1 MATSFITQILAATL
15 TAMLP
20 AIAAAQE
27 ANDSIAA
34 KELSEI
40 VVEAPKV
47 IRKSDMDLYHPSKSA
62 VDNSR
67 NGMQLLR
74 NLMIPALT
82 VNDALGSISAAGQ
95 AVQIRING
103 RLASI
108 EQVRALQ
115 PETIRRVEWI
125 DNPGLRYNGASHV
138 LNLIVANP
146 AVGGSLMLMA
156 KPALNQKW
164 GFYQGDAKF
173 NVGRAQWSTGYFFKL
188 TEDIKS
194 HREYEETFTYP
205 DGTSLTRTETP
216 IGGNLDNTQ
225 GSAWLAYSYIK
236 PDTTIFYL
244 SLQAYHD
251 FSNRWQ
257 FDGLLNLS
265 DGENGINLTDARGDK
280 GTKPSFSAYLEQHLA
295 HRQTLVVDFSATLYA
310 GHTFS
315 DYIERP
321 TDNSGNFTDIHTSIK
336 DRNQAYGLEANYI
349 KQWRASRFTAGA
361 SYTGNRNRST
371 YKSLGDKVFHQRQDK
386 AYFFAEYFQHIKNVS
401 LTGGIGAQYTSF
413 LFKESGQGNH
423 SWNLRPQATIT
434 YSPNRN
440 HQLRLSFTSWQSA
453 PSLSETNIA
462 PQQLDGFQW
471 RIGNPDLKTSSSY
484 SLSLRYSFSIPRV
497 SGSFGVR
504 AFSSPNAIT
513 PYLYWDNDRL
523 VTSYENSDG
532 LRNISFWLAPQI
544 EVIPSWLTIAGN
556 LQYRAERM
564 KGRGYKLYN
573 HCWSGNG
580 SVMLTQWGFALSL
593 QYVKAQ
599 RELWGEKISWGEDLS
614 IIDLSYNLKNWQFSA
629 GMIMPFG
636 KYDQGSKSLSR
647 WNRNEQ
653 HMRLDLR
660 MPYISVSYNLQWGR
674 QKSGAFKL
682 INADADVNRSTAG
695 AR

>member
-1 MATSFITQILAATL
+1 M
-15 TAMLP
+15 
-20 AIAAAQE
+20 
-27 ANDSIAA
+27 
-34 KELSEI
+34 
-40 VVEAPKV
+40 
-47 IRKSDMDLYHPSKSA
+47 
-62 VDNSR
+62 
-67 NGMQLLR
+67 G
-74 NLMIPALT
+74 
-82 VNDALGSISAAGQ
+82 
-95 AVQIRING
+95 
-103 RLASI
+103 
-108 EQVRALQ
+108 
-115 PETIRRVEWI
+115 
-125 DNPGLRYNGASHV
+125 
-138 LNLIVANP
+138 
-146 AVGGSLMLMA
+146 
-156 KPALNQKW
+156 NQ
-164 GFYQGDAKF
+164 
-173 NVGRAQWSTGYFFKL
+173 
-188 TEDIKS
+188 
-194 HREYEETFTYP
+194 
-205 DGTSLTRTETP
+205 
-216 IGGNLDNTQ
+216 
-225 GSAWLAYSYIK
+225 
-236 PDTTIFYL
+236 
-244 SLQAYHD
+244 
-251 FSNRWQ
+251 
-257 FDGLLNLS
+257 
-265 DGENGINLTDARGDK
+265 
-280 GTKPSFSAYLEQHLA
+280 
-295 HRQTLVVDFSATLYA
+295 
-310 GHTFS
+310 
-315 DYIERP
+315 
-321 TDNSGNFTDIHTSIK
+321 
-336 DRNQAYGLEANYI
+336 
-349 KQWRASRFTAGA
+349 
-361 SYTGNRNRST
+361 
-371 YKSLGDKVFHQRQDK
+371 
-386 AYFFAEYFQHIKNVS
+386 
-401 LTGGIGAQYTSF
+401 
-413 LFKESGQGNH
+413 

-484 SLSLRYSFSIPRV
+484 SLSLRYSFSMPRV

-580 SVMLTQWGFALSL
+580 SVMLTHWGFALSL

-674 QKSGAFKL
+674 QKSGASKL